1 MKKFKVTFYFVD
13 NRTFLCEV
21 EADHI
26 RKACQQV
33 DALKEKLLGLR
44 KYDIEE
50 RKGDPNV

>member
-44 KYDIEE
+44 KYEIEE
-50 RKGDPNV
+50 IKEG

>member
-21 EADHI
+21 EADHM

-44 KYDIEE
+44 KYDMEEIE
-50 RKGDPNV
+50 KGD